1 MTSARDTIIMPT
13 MDSVEP
19 KVTQSKEATVG
30 IDATQLYL
38 KQIGYHSLLTG
49 PQEIALSRAY
59 LAGCEESKNKMI
71 ESNLRL
77 VVKIAKNYLNRG
89 LSLLDLIEEGNLG
102 LIRAVEKFDPEKG
115 FRFST
120 YATWWI
126 KQSVERGLMSH
137 SRNVRLPV
145 HVSKELNS
153 YARKAK
159 QLTQKLGRDPSVIE
173 MAENAGVDV
182 HYMSKQLTLL
192 DQELSLDAPINGDTE
207 QSSVALVADESGND
221 PANIVSNEDILAN
234 LGDWLEMLPERH
246 QEILARRFGL
256 KGFDASTLE
265 EVGEEVGLTR
275 ERVRQLQIEALT
287 KLKRIISREGLN
299 MSGVL

>member
-1 MTSARDTIIMPT
+1 MTSARDTIIMAT

-173 MAENAGVDV
+173 MAEAAGVDV

-287 KLKRIISREGLN
+287 KLKRIISREGLS

>member
-1 MTSARDTIIMPT
+1 MTNAKENINMSTVE
-13 MDSVEP
+13 SVEAEP
-19 KVTQSKEATVG
+19 AMEEAVS
-30 IDATQLYL
+30 IDSTQLYL
-38 KQIGYHSLLTG
+38 RQIGYHSLLTA
-49 PQEIALSRAY
+49 EEELSLSRAY
-59 LAGCEESKNKMI
+59 LSGDEQAKNRMI

-89 LSLLDLIEEGNLG
+89 LTLLDLIEEGNLG

-126 KQSVERGLMSH
+126 KQAVERGLMSQ

-153 YARKAK
+153 YTRKAK

-173 MAENAGVDV
+173 IAEAAGVEPA
-182 HYMSKQLTLL
+182 HMSKQLTLL
-192 DQELSLDAPINGDTE
+192 DQELSLDAPIGDDTE
-207 QSSVALVADESGND
+207 QSSVSMVADESVSD
-221 PANIVSNEDILAN
+221 PEDLVSNEDVLSN
-234 LGDWLEMLPERH
+234 LSVWVTMLPERH

-256 KGFDASTLE
+256 NGYDPATLE
-265 EVGEEVGLTR
+265 EVGAEVGLTR
-275 ERVRQLQIEALT
+275 ERVRQLQIEALA
-287 KLKRIISREGLN
+287 KLKRIIAREGLN
-299 MSGVL
+299 MEGVL